1 MPRVLSV
8 MSFSPFRFPV
18 LEPVLSIVL
27 MFALTQALA
36 LLAGVL
42 LISAAVQNPVVNTV
56 SVAPIQ
62 AEPENPLNAV
72 FFIAYVLAGAAAA
85 LIAIRFFRGRLAF
98 RLLEFVVL
106 TGSVSML
113 FFAFLVGLAHA
124 DFLLAIGLSGAAGL
138 LFALVKFFFKGLKNT
153 AAILSSAGVGAL
165 LGFSMGFWPALLF
178 IAAIS
183 LYDYIAV
190 FKTRHM
196 LALAQHLGA
205 RELSFTITA
214 EKKEEKKEEKKSD
227 EEKREKEKIGLAN
240 PEPPRLSSSS
250 PSSAKSSPSPLPP
263 SPSSAPS
270 SGVER
275 LDLGSGDLA
284 IPAMLAVSTYGAA
297 GLGGSL
303 AIALGSTV
311 SLYVLLKF
319 VLEKR
324 VALPALPPICMGALC
339 ALLIFLL
346 ARIVV

>member
-1 MPRVLSV
+1 
-8 MSFSPFRFPV
+8 MSSQNSLFRFPA
-18 LEPVLSIVL
+18 LDPIISIVL

-36 LLAGVL
+36 LSAGIL
-42 LISAAVQNPVVNTV
+42 LINAAVQNPSVNAV
-56 SVAPIQ
+56 SVAPMP

-72 FFIAYVLAGAAAA
+72 VFIAYVLAGAGAA
-85 LIAIRFFRGRLAF
+85 LLAIRFLRGRMAF
-98 RLLEFVVL
+98 RLLEFAML
-106 TGSVSML
+106 SASVSVL
-113 FFAFLVGLAHA
+113 FLAFFIGLAHV
-124 DFLLAIGLSGAAGL
+124 DFLVAVSVSGGLGL

-165 LGFSMGFWPALLF
+165 FWFSMGFWPAMLF
-178 IAAIS
+178 IVALS
-183 LYDYIAV
+183 LYDYVAV

-214 EKKEEKKEEKKSD
+214 EKKEEEKKFV
-227 EEKREKEKIGLAN
+227 
-240 PEPPRLSSSS
+240 PPVKSSVSRIQSS
-250 PSSAKSSPSPLPP
+250 LPQYSAPSPSPSPATKP
-263 SPSSAPS
+263 SPSS
-270 SGVER
+270 GVDR

-284 IPAMLAVSTYGAA
+284 IPAMLAVSTYGMA

-303 AIALGSTV
+303 AVTAGSTV

-346 ARIVV
+346 ARIAA

>member
-1 MPRVLSV
+1 
-8 MSFSPFRFPV
+8 MSFFRFPV
-18 LEPVLSIVL
+18 LEPILSIVL
-27 MFALTQALA
+27 MFALTQTLALA
-36 LLAGVL
+36 AGVL
-42 LISAAVQNPVVNTV
+42 LITAAVQNPAVNIV
-56 SVAPIQ
+56 SVAPVP

-72 FFIAYVLAGAAAA
+72 FFIVYVLAGAAAA
-85 LIAIRFFRGRLAF
+85 LLAIRFFRGRLAF
-98 RLLEFVVL
+98 RLLEFAVL
-106 TGSVSML
+106 TGSVAML
-113 FFAFLVGLAHA
+113 FLAFLVGLAHA
-124 DFLLAIGLSGAAGL
+124 DFLLAVGLSGAAGL
-138 LFALVKFFFKGLKNT
+138 LFAVIKFFFKGLKNT

-165 LGFSMGFWPALLF
+165 FGFSMGFWPALLF
-178 IAAIS
+178 IVALS

-214 EKKEEKKEEKKSD
+214 EKAEKIKKEENSSYS
-227 EEKREKEKIGLAN
+227 
-240 PEPPRLSSSS
+240 LSPAPAPSSS
-250 PSSAKSSPSPLPP
+250 PAPASP
-263 SPSSAPS
+263 PS
-270 SGVER
+270 SGAER

-284 IPAMLAVSTYGAA
+284 IPAMLAVSTYGMA

-303 AIALGSTV
+303 AIAMGSTV

-346 ARIVV
+346 VRIVV